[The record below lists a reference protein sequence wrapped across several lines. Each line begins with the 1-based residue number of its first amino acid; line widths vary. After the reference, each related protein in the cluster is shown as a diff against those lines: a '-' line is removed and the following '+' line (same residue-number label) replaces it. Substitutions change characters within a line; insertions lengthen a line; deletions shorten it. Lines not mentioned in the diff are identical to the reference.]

1 MASPTRASTD
11 PAPRRSYRS
20 PRREQQ
26 AKATRD
32 ALLAAATDLFTT
44 RGWANTGMRDI
55 ARQAG
60 VATETIYSHF
70 SSKAELL
77 QRAIDIAVVGDDAAI
92 PVARRPEF
100 ADMGTGTRPERIAAA
115 ARLVTGIHARTDGF
129 AKVLREA
136 APTDE
141 SIAEVLRAT
150 RERQRVDVGAGMT
163 LVLGRPPTP
172 EELDTTWALLSVEV
186 YLLLVEESGWSA
198 ARYEAW
204 LNALLEA
211 TIPNN

>member
-1 MASPTRASTD
+1 MAPPTRTGRSQA
-11 PAPRRSYRS
+11 ARRSYRS

-32 ALLAAATDLFTT
+32 ALLAAATALFTT

-55 ARQAG
+55 AQQAG

-77 QRAIDIAVVGDDAAI
+77 QRAIDIAVVGDDAAV
-92 PVARRPEF
+92 PVAQRPEF
-100 ADMGTGTRPERIAAA
+100 AAMGTGNRTERIAAA
-115 ARLVTGIHARTDGF
+115 ARLVTHIHVRTAGF

-163 LVLGRPPTP
+163 LVIGRAPTA
-172 EELDTTWALLSVEV
+172 EELDATWALLSVEV
-186 YLLLVEESGWSA
+186 YLLMVEESGWSA